1 MVDHGHDKNDL
12 LNSTYAQ
19 IFMWQNDHILIDVEK
34 RLNQMRDIRM
44 AFNGS
49 VDDFGKAIK
58 ALESVL

>member
-1 MVDHGHDKNDL
+1 MIDHGHDQERL
-12 LNSTYAQ
+12 LHSTYAQ
-19 IFMWQNDHILIDVEK
+19 IFMWQNEHILLDVEK

-49 VDDFGKAIK
+49 ADDFGKAIR